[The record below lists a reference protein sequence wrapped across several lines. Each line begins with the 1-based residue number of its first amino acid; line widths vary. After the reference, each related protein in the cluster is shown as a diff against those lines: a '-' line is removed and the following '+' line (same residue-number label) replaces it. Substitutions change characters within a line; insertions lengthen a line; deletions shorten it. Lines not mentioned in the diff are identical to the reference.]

1 MSRSCFP
8 DLPRKPIACFD
19 SRVEKSS
26 CAQRLGV
33 ESNTFL
39 HDRQTCVI
47 VMRGLFMGN
56 ALYSW
61 YTLSSVKKWGIRM
74 KMAFGSR
81 FIGCKV
87 DSREQSFGNTFV
99 SSALLT
105 AVIYKYI
112 SETTP

>member
-1 MSRSCFP
+1 
-8 DLPRKPIACFD
+8 
-19 SRVEKSS
+19 
-26 CAQRLGV
+26 
-33 ESNTFL
+33 
-39 HDRQTCVI
+39 
-47 VMRGLFMGN
+47 
-56 ALYSW
+56 
-61 YTLSSVKKWGIRM
+61 M

-112 SETTP
+112 SETTPDEDGEKADFLHTSATFRLMGTFSLIIRRQLTVSLSRPM

>member
-1 MSRSCFP
+1 
-8 DLPRKPIACFD
+8 
-19 SRVEKSS
+19 
-26 CAQRLGV
+26 
-33 ESNTFL
+33 
-39 HDRQTCVI
+39 
-47 VMRGLFMGN
+47 
-56 ALYSW
+56 
-61 YTLSSVKKWGIRM
+61 M

>member
-1 MSRSCFP
+1 
-8 DLPRKPIACFD
+8 
-19 SRVEKSS
+19 
-26 CAQRLGV
+26 
-33 ESNTFL
+33 
-39 HDRQTCVI
+39 
-47 VMRGLFMGN
+47 
-56 ALYSW
+56 
-61 YTLSSVKKWGIRM
+61 M

-112 SETTP
+112 SETTPDEDGEKADLILHTSATFRLMGTFFLIIRRQLTVSLSRPM